1 MATRPI
7 KCPYDEDSGF
17 RFNRGY
23 LVLDTPT
30 TNYPEKFIRFDD
42 MFEEVTSYSKLRVN
56 LTPSSCYLL
65 SQTDISDSEGFVSFI
80 LVKSVFPD
88 NTLETRKYL
97 TWEYQGG
104 IYNMGKIMVLTGSN
118 ITDFSSES
126 AGWNIS
132 QPGTVYNDG
141 GIIFCNPHSDITI
154 KLEILIAR

>member
-17 RFNRGY
+17 RFNRGF

-42 MFEEVTSYSKLRVN
+42 LLEDVTSYSRLRIN
-56 LTPSSCYLL
+56 LSPSTCYLL
-65 SQTDISDSEGFVSFI
+65 SQTDIGDSEGFVSFI
-80 LVKSVFPD
+80 LVKSTFPD
-88 NTLETRKYL
+88 TLVETRKYL
-97 TWEYQGG
+97 TWEYEGET
-104 IYNMGKIMVLTGSN
+104 YNMGNLMILSGTN
-118 ITDFSSES
+118 LTDFSSS
-126 AGWNIS
+126 PAGWNIS
-132 QPGTVYNDG
+132 QPGAVYDNG

>member
-7 KCPYDEDSGF
+7 TCPYDEDSGF

-23 LVLDTPT
+23 LVLDTPS

-42 MFEEVTSYSKLRVN
+42 MFEEVTSYSKLRIN

-80 LVKSVFPD
+80 LVKSTFPD
-88 NTLETRKYL
+88 STLETRKYL
-97 TWEYQGG
+97 TWEYQSG
-104 IYNMGKIMVLTGSN
+104 IYNMGMILTGPN

>member
-42 MFEEVTSYSKLRVN
+42 MFEEVTSYSKMRVN

-80 LVKSVFPD
+80 LVKSIFPD
-88 NTLETRKYL
+88 STLETRKYL
-97 TWEYQGG
+97 TWEYQGE
-104 IYNMGKIMVLTGSN
+104 IYDMGKIMILSGPKV
-118 ITDFSSES
+118 TDFSSQPE
-126 AGWNIS
+126 GWNIS
-132 QPGTVYNDG
+132 QPGTIYDNG

-154 KLEILIAR
+154 KLEILVAR

>member
-23 LVLDTPT
+23 LVLDTPA

-42 MFEEVTSYSKLRVN
+42 MFEEISSYSKLRIN

-80 LVKSVFPD
+80 LAKATFPD
-88 NTLETRKYL
+88 STLETRKYL
-97 TWEYQGG
+97 TWEYQDG
-104 IYNMGKIMVLTGSN
+104 IYNMGKIMLLSGNVV
-118 ITDFSSES
+118 TDFSSFPS
-126 AGWNIS
+126 GWNIS
-132 QPGTVYNDG
+132 QPGTVYSNG